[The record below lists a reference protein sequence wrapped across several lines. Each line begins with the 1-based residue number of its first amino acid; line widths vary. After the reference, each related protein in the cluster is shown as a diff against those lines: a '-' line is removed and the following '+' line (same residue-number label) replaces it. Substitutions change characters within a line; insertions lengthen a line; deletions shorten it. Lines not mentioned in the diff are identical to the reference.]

1 MSLITIYFLI
11 ALIIFIILLPIC
23 LFSIDVIYLDDL
35 IQITG
40 CVIGI
45 SLLWIIM
52 VPFSIIMII
61 WYFYNSPD
69 VFRKRPT

>member
-1 MSLITIYFLI
+1 
-11 ALIIFIILLPIC
+11 
-23 LFSIDVIYLDDL
+23 VIYLDDL